1 MIGFPT
7 RILSR
12 SKNKFILKR
21 LRAFI
26 RLIRWQNLVFI
37 AITQALFA
45 YCIITPVYEAAA
57 RTPIVKGNTL
67 LLLILAS
74 ILIAAAGY
82 IINDY
87 FDLNIDVINKPD
99 KVIIG
104 KRITRRWA
112 IAFHLILSVFGITIG
127 IYLDF
132 TTKILL
138 LSVAN
143 LTCVLLLFAYSI
155 SLKKRLLV
163 GNILISLLTAWTV
176 LVITWCE
183 TRNLLSPLGVSRI
196 KITRY
201 TLLYAGFAFIISL
214 IREVIKDIE
223 DMEGDRRYG
232 CKTMP
237 IVWGVNASKIFI
249 AVWLVVL
256 LALLLS
262 LQFYVLQFH
271 WWFSALYSV
280 VFIIAPLINIFR
292 KLFTA
297 TTSEDYHQLSGRT
310 KMVMLT
316 GILSMIFIKFYS

>member
-1 MIGFPT
+1 M
-7 RILSR
+7 
-12 SKNKFILKR
+12 KQ
-21 LRAFI
+21 LRAF
-26 RLIRWQNLVFI
+26 LSLVRWQNLLFI
-37 AITQALFA
+37 AITQVLFA
-45 YCIITPVYEAAA
+45 YCIIMPLYEEAVH
-57 RTPIVKGNTL
+57 TPIVKGATL
-67 LLLILAS
+67 ILLVLAS

-87 FDLNIDVINKPD
+87 FDLNIDLINKPG

-104 KRITRRWA
+104 KSITRRWA
-112 IAFHLILSVFGITIG
+112 IALHLILSVIGIAIG
-127 IYLDF
+127 IYLDI

-138 LSVAN
+138 LSFAN

-155 SLKKRLLV
+155 SLKKKLLI

-183 TRNLLSPLGVSRI
+183 TRNLLSPLGISRL

-232 CKTMP
+232 CTTMP

-256 LALLLS
+256 LALLIS
-262 LQFYVLQFH
+262 LQFYVLQFK
-271 WWFSALYSV
+271 WWFSALYSI

-292 KLFTA
+292 NLFTA
-297 TTSEDYHQLSGRT
+297 SAPEDYHRLSSRC
-310 KMVMLT
+310 KLVMMT
-316 GILSMIFIKFYS
+316 GILSMIFIKLYS

>member
-1 MIGFPT
+1 MKQLWAY
-7 RILSR
+7 LSLVR
-12 SKNKFILKR
+12 C
-21 LRAFI
+21 
-26 RLIRWQNLVFI
+26 QNLVFI
-37 AITQALFA
+37 AVTQMLFA
-45 YCIITPVYEAAA
+45 WCIIMPVYEEAG
-57 RTPIVKGNTL
+57 RVPIVRGTTL
-67 LLLILAS
+67 VLLITAS
-74 ILIAAAGY
+74 VLIAAAGY

-87 FDLNIDVINKPD
+87 FDLNIDLINKPG

-104 KRITRRWA
+104 NTISRRWA
-112 IAFHLILSVFGITIG
+112 IAFHLILSVLGIAIG

-132 TTKILL
+132 NTKILL

-143 LTCVLLLFAYSI
+143 LICVLLLFAYSA
-155 SLKKRLLV
+155 SLKKKLLI
-163 GNILISLLTAWTV
+163 GNVLISLLTAWTV

-183 TRNLLSPLGVSRI
+183 TRNLLSPLGISRV

-232 CKTMP
+232 CTTMP

-256 LALLLS
+256 LALLIS

-292 KLFTA
+292 NLFTA
-297 TTSEDYHQLSGRT
+297 IKPEDYHRLSSRC
-310 KMVMLT
+310 KLVMLT
-316 GILSMIFIKFYS
+316 GILSMVFIKIYS

>member
-1 MIGFPT
+1 M
-7 RILSR
+7 
-12 SKNKFILKR
+12 
-21 LRAFI
+21 
-26 RLIRWQNLVFI
+26 RWQNLVFI
-37 AITQALFA
+37 AITQVLFA
-45 YCIITPVYEAAA
+45 YCIIVPVYEESGHSPVVRGAALA
-57 RTPIVKGNTL
+57 
-67 LLLILAS
+67 LLITAS
-74 ILIAAAGY
+74 VLIAAAGY

-87 FDLNIDVINKPD
+87 FDLNIDLINKPE

-112 IAFHLILSVFGITIG
+112 IALHLILSIIGIAIG
-127 IYLDF
+127 IYLDI

-138 LSVAN
+138 LSLAN
-143 LTCVLLLFAYSI
+143 LICVLLLFAYSI
-155 SLKKRLLV
+155 SLKKKLLI
-163 GNILISLLTAWTV
+163 GNIFISLLTAWTV

-183 TRNLLSPLGVSRI
+183 TRNLLSPLGISRL

-232 CKTMP
+232 CTTMP

-256 LALLLS
+256 LALLIS
-262 LQFYVLQFH
+262 LQFYVLQFK

-280 VFIIAPLINIFR
+280 IFIIAPLINIFR
-292 KLFTA
+292 NLFTA
-297 TTSEDYHQLSGRT
+297 ATSEDYHRLSSRC

-316 GILSMIFIKFYS
+316 GILSMIFIKIYS